1 MQKLSFSYLPLALLF
16 FFPFASQSF
25 AQDITTGNAFSY
37 SKVETNI
44 EGNGNVQT
52 YIEVEAN
59 GEKRVLDADKPGNYE
74 LNINSDTEID
84 TKSSTPTKISSS
96 SGNLVDDRDDDK
108 ENNNGIDK
116 RSLIQIVIDSL
127 SNFIKRIFNNL

>member
-1 MQKLSFSYLPLALLF
+1 MKKLYFSYLLLILLF
-16 FFPFASQSF
+16 FFPFTSQSF
-25 AQDITTGNAFSY
+25 AQGITTGNASSY

-59 GEKRVLDADKPGNYE
+59 GEKKVLDADKPGNYK
-74 LNINSDTEID
+74 LNINSDTKIND
-84 TKSSTPTKISSS
+84 NSPTPTKTSSA
-96 SGNLVDDRDDDK
+96 SGVLVDDQGDEK

-116 RSLIQIVIDSL
+116 RSLIQIVIENI